1 MPLLSSC
8 HECRRLKEK
17 CEGGTPCKRCKHLR
31 RPCDFNVTQTPE
43 KRVPALADTLKSMAD
58 RVQLMERLLKHHVP
72 TIDLDTESLRQAC
85 EALSVPSPDL
95 TATENESS
103 QMMESPEP
111 RSPIS
116 SNGLGL
122 EGEGCT
128 IDNLNG
134 TIARKSNSGLSPD
147 HFVSGD

>member
-1 MPLLSSC
+1 MSPLSSC

-58 RVQLMERLLKHHVP
+58 RVQLMERLLKHHLP
-72 TIDLDTESLRQAC
+72 AIDLDTESLRQAC

-95 TATENESS
+95 TVTENESS

-134 TIARKSNSGLSPD
+134 TIARRSIFDLSPD
-147 HFVSGD
+147 RFVYGN

>member
-1 MPLLSSC
+1 MPPLSSC

-43 KRVPALADTLKSMAD
+43 KRIPAAADTLKSMAD
-58 RVQLMERLLKHHVP
+58 RVQLMEQLLKHHVP

-95 TATENESS
+95 TVTENESS
-103 QMMESPEP
+103 QMMGPPER

-134 TIARKSNSGLSPD
+134 TIARKSNSELSPN
-147 HFVSGD
+147 HLASEN